1 MIDPRAITFGVIV
14 DQALTFALPFVVP
27 GIDLDMLAA
36 AGATST
42 LVGGYVAGR
51 VAATAEIV
59 QGAAVGAVA
68 LAIGLLSGVAS
79 NPELP
84 RWYLASVF
92 LTVVP
97 AGALGGLV
105 SRKSRRKRKP
115 FDARTGLD

>member
-14 DQALTFALPFVVP
+14 DQAITFALPFVAP
-27 GIDLDMLAA
+27 GIDLEMLAA

-42 LVGGYVAGR
+42 MIGGYVAGR
-51 VAATAEIV
+51 VAERAPIV
-59 QGAAVGAVA
+59 QGAAVGDVA
-68 LAIGLLSGVAS
+68 LAIGLLSGIAA

-84 RWYLASVF
+84 RWYLVAVF

-105 SRKSRRKRKP
+105 GARKP
-115 FDARTGLD
+115 FDARTALD

>member
-1 MIDPRAITFGVIV
+1 MIDPRAVTFGVIV
-14 DQALTFALPFVVP
+14 DQAVTFALPFVVP

-51 VAATAEIV
+51 VAAAAEIA

-68 LAIGLLSGVAS
+68 LAIGLLSGVAA

-84 RWYLASVF
+84 RWYLVSIF

-97 AGALGGLV
+97 AGALGGFLA
-105 SRKSRRKRKP
+105 RKRKP
-115 FDARTGLD
+115 FDARTGLH